1 MINFFRKKTIFTS
14 KEVKRIEATIKVAE
28 QNTSGEIRIFIEN
41 HCKNNSATNR
51 AIEIFNEHKMYAT
64 KERNGILIYLAIK
77 DRLIALYGDVGI
89 HQKLGD
95 EYWNNQVK
103 IIIQHFKQQRI
114 LDGITNLIIECG
126 KALSTYF
133 PYNSTTDKNELSDE
147 IIFGK

>member
-1 MINFFRKKTIFTS
+1 MFQFFRKKTIFTS
-14 KEVKRIEATIKVAE
+14 KEVKRIEAAIKTAE
-28 QNTSGEIRIFIEN
+28 INTSGEIRIFIEN
-41 HCKNNSATNR
+41 HCKNNAAMNR

-77 DRLIALYGDVGI
+77 DKLIAIYGDIEI
-89 HQKLGD
+89 HRKLGD
-95 EYWNNQVK
+95 DYWNNQVNL
-103 IIIQHFKQQRI
+103 IIQQFKQQKV

>member
-14 KEVKRIEATIKVAE
+14 KEVKRIEAAIKVAE

-41 HCKNNSATNR
+41 HCKNNSAINR

>member
-1 MINFFRKKTIFTS
+1 MFQFFRKKTIFTS
-14 KEVKRIEATIKVAE
+14 KEVKRIEAAIKTAE
-28 QNTSGEIRIFIEN
+28 INTSGEIRIFIEN
-41 HCKNNSATNR
+41 HCKNKAAMNR

-77 DRLIALYGDVGI
+77 DKLIAIYGDIEI
-89 HQKLGD
+89 HRKLGD
-95 EYWNNQVK
+95 EYWNNQVNL
-103 IIIQHFKQQRI
+103 IIQQFKQQKV